1 MKLHT
6 LLVPH
11 VIPRRF
17 RKRCHKS
24 EAEEMQPEELNPE
37 ACSNLKPT
45 ATWSLKQRTVEPE
58 PAAWSLQPNGQNPK
72 PKNRSLKPKP

>member
-24 EAEEMQPEELNPE
+24 EAEEMQPEDQQPKANRYLESKAE
-37 ACSNLKPT
+37 DRRACSLEST
-45 ATWSLKQRTVEPE
+45 AQR
-58 PAAWSLQPNGQNPK
+58 PK
-72 PKNRSLKPKP
+72 PKA